1 MQMLHN
7 MGGANDQA
15 TAKAVGANK
24 CGVMFE
30 SRVSPAQ
37 YQNQNN
43 QCSQRT
49 VDHGNDVK
57 LFDIV
62 SLKHVRESLIP

>member
-15 TAKAVGANK
+15 IAKAVGANK

-37 YQNQNN
+37 Y
-43 QCSQRT
+43 
-49 VDHGNDVK
+49 
-57 LFDIV
+57 
-62 SLKHVRESLIP
+62 